1 MSGKERAIMTTP
13 STPRALILAAAAV
26 ASLIFAVS
34 PAAAA
39 AGQGARM
46 PAGARAT
53 VAPIMQGPS
62 KIVRDHRRNP
72 QCRWTGHFRC
82 IPKDPSSWG
91 R

>member
-1 MSGKERAIMTTP
+1 MTTP

-26 ASLIFAVS
+26 ASLMLSQS
-34 PAAAA
+34 PATA

-46 PAGARAT
+46 PVGARAA
-53 VAPIMQGPS
+53 VAPIQQGPS
-62 KIVRDHRRNP
+62 KIVRDHRRDP
-72 QCRWTGHFRC
+72 KCRWTGHFRC